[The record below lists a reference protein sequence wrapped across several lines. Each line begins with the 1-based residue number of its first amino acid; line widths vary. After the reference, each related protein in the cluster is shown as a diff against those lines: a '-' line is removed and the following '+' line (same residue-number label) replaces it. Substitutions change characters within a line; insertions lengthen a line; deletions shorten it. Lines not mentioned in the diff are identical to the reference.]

1 MDDLEKLLREMISQ
15 GQPKTHKPWKKIL
28 VICEGLFSM
37 EGTMADLPGLI
48 HLKKKYK
55 FYLFID
61 EAHLIGALGYVSY
74 PSLSA
79 TS

>member
-37 EGTMADLPGLI
+37 EGNIGDLPGLI
-48 HLKKKYK
+48 RLKKRYK
-55 FYLFID
+55 FYLFVD
-61 EAHLIGALGYVSY
+61 EAHSIRAFGYT
-74 PSLSA
+74 LSSHISA
-79 TS
+79 ID